1 MSFSVKTKNE
11 LARLIPLN
19 PCCQLAELS
28 ALVRMD
34 GTIQLSTGQKLSLQ
48 ISTEN
53 AGVARKIFKL
63 MKQLFDVSGQIIVQ
77 RKTRLKK
84 NNVYLVE
91 ILPQPVVRNILEQL
105 GIMDYMYNMGSSNK
119 PDLVKK
125 RCCIKGY
132 LRGAFLGGGS
142 VNSPEGTYHL
152 EIITSDQAHGE
163 AIKDLMA
170 KLDVQAKVSKR
181 KNWWIVYIKGSEQI
195 VDFLNIIGAHKAL
208 LDFENVKIFKEMR
221 NKVNRLVNCETAN
234 LNKTVDA
241 AIRQVENIR
250 MVAKLIDMDKLSPG
264 LRQVAQLR
272 LEYPDVSLKELG
284 ELCEPEISK
293 SAVNHR
299 MRKLEKI
306 ALELK
311 KNRG

>member
-1 MSFSVKTKNE
+1 MSFSMKTKNE
-11 LARLIPLN
+11 LARLIPRN

-53 AGVARKIFKL
+53 AGAARKIFKL
-63 MKQLFDVSGQIIVQ
+63 LKQLFDVSGQIIVQ

-91 ILPQPVVRNILEQL
+91 IPPQPVVRTILEQL
-105 GIMDYMYNMGSSNK
+105 GIMDYMYNLGSWNK
-119 PDLVKK
+119 SQLVKK
-125 RCCIKGY
+125 RCCIKAY
-132 LRGAFLGGGS
+132 LRGVFLGGGS

-152 EIITSDQAHGE
+152 EIITNDQGLGE
-163 AIKDLMA
+163 AIKELMA
-170 KLDVQAKVSKR
+170 KLDVPAKVSGR

-195 VDFLNIIGAHKAL
+195 VEFLNIIGAHKAL

-241 AIRQVENIR
+241 AIRQAENIR
-250 MVAKLIDMDKLSPG
+250 LIAKLIGMDKLSPG

-272 LEYPDVSLKELG
+272 LEYPDISLKELG
-284 ELCEPEISK
+284 EMCEPEISK

-306 ALELK
+306 ALELE

>member
-91 ILPQPVVRNILEQL
+91 IPPQPVVRTILEQL
-105 GIMDYMYNMGSSNK
+105 GIMDYMYNAGSSNK
-119 PDLVKK
+119 SDLVKK
-125 RCCIKGY
+125 RCCIKVY

-152 EIITSDQAHGE
+152 EIITSDQAYGE

-170 KLDVQAKVSKR
+170 KLDVQAKVSGR
-181 KNWWIVYIKGSEQI
+181 KNWWIVYLKGSEQI

-241 AIRQVENIR
+241 AIRQAENIR
-250 MVAKLIDMDKLSPG
+250 LMAKLIDMDKLSPG